1 MDESGEEVELTE
13 EVVLQLGNQI
23 LAVLGADEPIT
34 DLEPFTTDALYIQL
48 FKALFPHLPLDE
60 LEPGENFEEMADNLR
75 TLRELLGQS
84 ILETDLSY
92 ISATAILNGDL
103 SHLSEFLQILMQVIA
118 LLAEGEGEGDEDQSS
133 KQSPDARRSE
143 TEENKT
149 DTRKQNVGL
158 GLSSPDDD
166 KDEHDLEEQI
176 MRQINQAEHVEDDDS
191 PSKDVPIV
199 HDEPFEDD
207 KHYSPDDMSDES
219 PQESPE
225 SQFKQPKK
233 EEPKR
238 EEKKAEVDVLHD
250 PLLPDFDDMRK
261 SSGKK
266 RQRAGS
272 FGDKEKPRGF
282 EEDEDDEDAIAYDEL
297 DPDEKLAVL
306 QQLYEE
312 YNRDPDNF
320 PEEQR
325 VLLEEELKNM
335 IDKGLIDGFDEEEEE
350 SEVDERMKVKGEI
363 NFPKEPLPIKT
374 DDEDREGIDKGGQ
387 ELDVKEVGYTL
398 HCAFNSTVLYVFLK
412 RNINKGVT
420 ILKS

>member
-1 MDESGEEVELTE
+1 MDESDEEIELTE

-60 LEPGENFEEMADNLR
+60 LEPGETFEEMADNLR

-133 KQSPDARRSE
+133 KRSPDARRSE
-143 TEENKT
+143 PEESKTNKQKF
-149 DTRKQNVGL
+149 DVGH

-166 KDEHDLEEQI
+166 RDEHELEEQI
-176 MRQINQAEHVEDDDS
+176 MRQINQAEHVEEGDS

-199 HDEPFEDD
+199 HDEPFDENM
-207 KHYSPDDMSDES
+207 HYSSQEMSDES
-219 PQESPE
+219 PQKSPE
-225 SQFKQPKK
+225 VQKPKK
-233 EEPKR
+233 EEPKPKR
-238 EEKKAEVDVLHD
+238 EEKKREEVDVLHD
-250 PLLPDFDDMRK
+250 PLLPDFDDKRR

-272 FGDKEKPRGF
+272 FGEKEKQRGF
-282 EEDEDDEDAIAYDEL
+282 DEDEDDDEAIAFDEL

-325 VLLEEELKNM
+325 LLLEEELKNM

-363 NFPKEPLPIKT
+363 NFKYCNDVISSNDPLPLKSE
-374 DDEDREGIDKGGQ
+374 DEEREDIDKGEQ
-387 ELDVKEVGYTL
+387 ELDVKEVR
-398 HCAFNSTVLYVFLK
+398 HFVL
-412 RNINKGVT
+412 
-420 ILKS
+420 